1 MATNTPKKRP
11 NPRAEARRAAERR
24 RRLLLL
30 VGGAAVLLLAVA
42 IAIAS
47 VGESDSRV
55 TVDEF
60 AGDIEVTGDPL
71 PPFDGDPTGDPAV
84 GTTAPTVTGA
94 GFDGEDRQVG
104 AGHGPQLIAFMASWC
119 PACEQEMPEL
129 TAWLEDDRLPDGV
142 ELVAVSTFL
151 DEGRPNWPPDD
162 WFEGFGYP
170 GPILV
175 DDADATTAATFGL
188 SGTPFWVAIDEDG
201 VVTDR
206 RSGLIPMEQLDE
218 IAAEIAPS

>member
-30 VGGAAVLLLAVA
+30 AGGAAVLVLAVA

-47 VGESDSRV
+47 VGESASRI
-55 TVDEF
+55 TVDEV

-71 PPFDGDPTGDPAV
+71 PAFGGDPSNDPAV
-84 GTTAPTVTGA
+84 GTRAPTVSGTS
-94 GFDGEDRQVG
+94 FDGEQRRIGGD
-104 AGHGPQLIAFMASWC
+104 HGPQVISFLASWC
-119 PACEQEMPEL
+119 PACEQEMPDL

-151 DEGRPNWPPDD
+151 DEGRPNWPPDA

-175 DDADATTAATFGL
+175 DDADSTAAETFGL
-188 SGTPFWVAIDEDG
+188 SGTPFWVAVDEEG
-201 VVTDR
+201 VVTHR
-206 RSGLIPMEQLDE
+206 SSGLLPMEQLDQ
-218 IAAEIAPS
+218 IVAEIAPT